1 MSFERSILKKM
12 TEHKP
17 QLGFEALKVVFEKNK
32 LKNNGGLLFAI
43 SRMLLTKD
51 LVLEG
56 AFFPNQTFSNLS
68 FLFQDKKSLPKIYIM
83 ISLRI
88 FKNLTNPLIAL

>member
-1 MSFERSILKKM
+1 MRNCS
-12 TEHKP
+12 
-17 QLGFEALKVVFEKNK
+17 FEALKVVFEKNK

-56 AFFPNQTFSNLS
+56 AFFPNQTFSNLR
-68 FLFQDKKSLPKIYIM
+68 FLFQDKLVLTSIM
-83 ISLRI
+83 LSPI
-88 FKNLTNPLIAL
+88 